1 VLLRDRDGSIR
12 AFLNTCRHRGAR
24 ICSGES
30 GHARRLMCP
39 YHQWTYGLDG
49 RLIGATM
56 MPSDFDRSAHG
67 LRPVHVQTLGGTIY
81 VCLAKTPP
89 DFADVRRSI
98 EPALALHDLGGAKV
112 AATSTIVVKGNWKLT
127 MENARECLHCADRH
141 RDLMRVLLDF
151 YDFDDPAIQEFWA
164 GTAASGLVNGPA
176 HGHGFRMARTPLA
189 KGVKSITRDGDFIG
203 PKVLGRVPSQ
213 DIGSLRWQVYPNTFN
228 HVLGDYA
235 FLVRFLP
242 VNARETMITS
252 KFLVPADAVEG
263 VDYDVTRMT
272 EIWLKT
278 NDEDAQLIE
287 NNQLG
292 VNSIGYEPGP
302 YSPRA
307 EWTVAEFVDWYCTEA
322 GEYLSGGDG
331 GLSAAAQ

>member
-1 VLLRDRDGSIR
+1 MRHDAEIRELLHTRRDGHTLPQAFYTDSDLFEFDLRAVFYRLWIFAGLEAELRQPGDWFTLDIAATSVVVLRDRDGSIR

-30 GHARRLMCP
+30 GHAVRLMCP
-39 YHQWTYGLDG
+39 YHQWTYSLDG
-49 RLIGATM
+49 RLVGAAM

-127 MENARECLHCADRH
+127 MENARECYHCADRH

-164 GTAASGLVNGPA
+164 GTAARGLVNGPA

-189 KGVKSITRDGDFIG
+189 KGVKSITRDGEFIG
-203 PKVLGRVPSQ
+203 PKVLGR
-213 DIGSLRWQVYPNTFN
+213 
-228 HVLGDYA
+228 
-235 FLVRFLP
+235 
-242 VNARETMITS
+242 
-252 KFLVPADAVEG
+252 
-263 VDYDVTRMT
+263 
-272 EIWLKT
+272 
-278 NDEDAQLIE
+278 
-287 NNQLG
+287 
-292 VNSIGYEPGP
+292 
-302 YSPRA
+302 
-307 EWTVAEFVDWYCTEA
+307 
-322 GEYLSGGDG
+322 
-331 GLSAAAQ
+331 